1 MATIEERLQNVRT
14 MEDVVY
20 LLSVL
25 FTNLNNQN
33 KMYYDMFLNPTP
45 MDIDLE
51 RYNENGQLV
60 TVTLPNRAKDRIWVL
75 TGKGNP
81 NGRVAAKMGT
91 IYLDETNKNL
101 WFKSDGADS
110 DTSGWKQI
118 YDSSDEFLR
127 PDGNGSRLTDL
138 NANSITDGILNV
150 IYGGTGT
157 GYITDGYLVQGHG
170 TDRFTPFNL
179 EDLSTLLNEFVG
191 MIMWCPMN
199 ANEISGRWLI
209 CDGKAYPRDGEYSAL
224 FAKIGTKYGIGD
236 GSTTFNVP
244 NLIGRYI
251 KGSSEASSDLV
262 EGSVKSHSHSLSGS
276 NTGDETGHAHGPGNL
291 NATGTVSGGNSSGD
305 YEGMWD
311 NGKATG
317 VFTVKKTKHHDVSH
331 SSGSS
336 GSHTSSFSFSLLD
349 SEGRTKM
356 TGSTGPSSGH
366 THPLSGTT
374 QSTGSDTNEVNH
386 SDMIPVIRY

>member
-51 RYNENGQLV
+51 RYDENGKLV

-81 NGRVAAKMGT
+81 NGQIAAKIGT
-91 IYLDETNKNL
+91 IYLDETSKNL

-179 EDLSTLLNEFVG
+179 DDLSTLLNEFVG

-209 CDGKAYPRDGEYSAL
+209 CDGKAYPREGEYSAL

-262 EGSVKSHSHSLSGS
+262 EGSVKSHSHALSG
-276 NTGDETGHAHGPGNL
+276 NTEYESSHTHGPGSL
-291 NATGTVSGGNSSGD
+291 NATGTIKSWFSSGSGVFAGSSSSGD
-305 YEGMWD
+305 LVD
-311 NGKATG
+311 
-317 VFTVKKTKHHDVSH
+317 
-331 SSGSS
+331 SSAS
-336 GSHTSSFSFSLLD
+336 GGHGRWGTMKFSLLD
-349 SEGRTKM
+349 SNNNSRM
-356 TGSTGPSSGH
+356 TGSTGSGSSH
-366 THPLSGTT
+366 RHALSGTT
-374 QSTGSDTNEVNH
+374 QSTGSDTNEVDH

>member
-75 TGKGNP
+75 TGKGSP
-81 NGRVAAKMGT
+81 DGRVAAKMGT

-110 DTSGWKQI
+110 STSGWKQI

-157 GYITDGYLVQGHG
+157 GYITDGYLIQGHG
-170 TDRFTPFNL
+170 NNPFTPFNL
-179 EDLSTLLNEFVG
+179 SDLFALLNEFVG

-199 ANEISGRWLI
+199 EISGRWLV
-209 CDGKAYPRDGEYSAL
+209 CDGKAYSRDGEYSAL

-262 EGSVKSHSHSLSGS
+262 EGSVKSHSHSLSGL
-276 NTGDETGHAHGPGNL
+276 NTGGETGHSHGPGSL
-291 NATGTVSGGNSSGD
+291 DATGTVSGGD
-305 YEGMWD
+305 KEGMWD
-311 NGKATG
+311 SGSASG
-317 VFTVKKTKHHDVSH
+317 VFSIGKKSKNYVSH
-331 SSGSS
+331 SKGSGTNTVSL
-336 GSHTSSFSFSLLD
+336 SFSLLN
-349 SEGRTKM
+349 KM

-374 QSTGSDTNEVNH
+374 QSTGSSTNEVDH

>member
-81 NGRVAAKMGT
+81 NGQIAAKIGT
-91 IYLDETNKNL
+91 IYLDETSKNL

-170 TDRFTPFNL
+170 TNQFTPFNL
-179 EDLSTLLNEFVG
+179 SDLSALLNEFVG

-209 CDGKAYPRDGEYSAL
+209 CDGKAYLREGEYSAL

-262 EGSVKSHSHSLSGS
+262 EGSVKSHSHALSGS

-291 NATGTVSGGNSSGD
+291 NATGTVSGGD
-305 YEGMWD
+305 QEGMWD
-311 NGKATG
+311 KGSASG
-317 VFTVKKTKHHDVSH
+317 VFSIEKTSRKWVPHSDKSGNNTVSLSFNLKD
-331 SSGSS
+331 GWDM
-336 GSHTSSFSFSLLD
+336 TSS
-349 SEGRTKM
+349 
-356 TGSTGPSSGH
+356 TGSSSGH
-366 THPLSGTT
+366 THPLLGTT
-374 QSTGSDTNEVNH
+374 QSTGSDTNEVDH
-386 SDMIPVIRY
+386 LDMIPVIRY

>member
-20 LLSVL
+20 LLTIL

-51 RYNENGQLV
+51 RYDENGKLGI
-60 TVTLPNRAKDRIWVL
+60 VTLPNRAKDRIWVL

-81 NGRVAAKMGT
+81 NGQVAAKMGT

-110 DTSGWKQI
+110 STSGWRQI

-127 PDGNGSRLTDL
+127 PDGNGSQLTNL

-170 TDRFTPFNL
+170 NNPFTPFNL
-179 EDLSTLLNEFVG
+179 SDLSALLNEFVG

-199 ANEISGRWLI
+199 EISGRWLV
-209 CDGKAYPRDGEYSAL
+209 CDGKAYSREGEYSAL
-224 FAKIGTKYGIGD
+224 FAKIGTKYGSGD

-244 NLIGRYI
+244 NLIDRYI
-251 KGSSEASSDLV
+251 KGSSEASASLIQ
-262 EGSVKSHSHSLSGS
+262 GSVKSHSHGLSGS
-276 NTGDETGHAHGPGNL
+276 NTGGETGHSHGPGNL
-291 NATGTVSGGNSSGD
+291 NATGTVSGGD
-305 YEGMWD
+305 QEGMWD
-311 NGKATG
+311 KGSADG
-317 VFTVKKTKHHDVSH
+317 VFSIVKKEKKWISH
-331 SSGSS
+331 SDKSGNNTVSLS
-336 GSHTSSFSFSLLD
+336 FNLKNGWDTTS
-349 SEGRTKM
+349 
-356 TGSTGPSSGH
+356 STGPSSGH
-366 THPLSGTT
+366 THPLLGST
-374 QSTGSDTNEVNH
+374 QSTGSSTNEVDH
-386 SDMIPVIRY
+386 SNMIPVIRY

>member
-51 RYNENGQLV
+51 RYDENGKLV

-81 NGRVAAKMGT
+81 NGQIAAKIGT
-91 IYLDETNKNL
+91 IYLDETSKNL

-179 EDLSTLLNEFVG
+179 DDLSTLLNEFVG

-199 ANEISGRWLI
+199 EVSGRWLI

-262 EGSVKSHSHSLSGS
+262 EGSVKSHSHALSG
-276 NTGDETGHAHGPGNL
+276 NTEYESSHTHGPGSL
-291 NATGTVSGGNSSGD
+291 NATGKVSGGD
-305 YEGMWD
+305 EEGMWD
-311 NGKATG
+311 KGSASG
-317 VFTVKKTKHHDVSH
+317 VFSIEKKSKKLVSH
-331 SSGSS
+331 SGSS
-336 GSHTSSFSFSLLD
+336 GNNTVSLSFSLLN
-349 SEGRTKM
+349 KM
-356 TGSTGPSSGH
+356 TGSTGYGSSH
-366 THPLSGTT
+366 RHALSGTT
-374 QSTGSDTNEVNH
+374 QSTGSDTNEVDH

>member
-51 RYNENGQLV
+51 RYDENGKLV

-81 NGRVAAKMGT
+81 NGQIAAKIGT
-91 IYLDETNKNL
+91 IYLDETSKNL

-179 EDLSTLLNEFVG
+179 DDLSTLLNEFVG

-199 ANEISGRWLI
+199 EVSGRWLI

-251 KGSSEASSDLV
+251 KGSAEASSDLV
-262 EGSVKSHSHSLSGS
+262 EGSVKSHSHGLSGY
-276 NTGDETGHAHGPGNL
+276 TGYESSHTHGPGSL
-291 NATGTVSGGNSSGD
+291 NATGSFSGGD
-305 YEGMWD
+305 KEGMWD
-311 NGKATG
+311 RGSASG
-317 VFTVKKTKHHDVSH
+317 VFSVTKQNVNLTSH
-331 SSGSS
+331 SGSS
-336 GSHTSSFSFSLLD
+336 GSNTKKVTFTLKNGWTAD
-349 SEGRTKM
+349 SE
-356 TGSTGPSSGH
+356 TGEGSQHRH
-366 THPLSGTT
+366 TLTGTT
-374 QSTGSDTNEVNH
+374 NSTGSSTNEVDH